1 MTNDQLRLMRL
12 KIKILRNTQQRWE
25 TNIHALTGIRSR
37 VPSKFGID
45 TCYPS
50 LGCVPP
56 TETIPVQS
64 NPVQSS
70 PIQSNSRV
78 TGGAQPPS
86 RVQTSP
92 HEQLSLNYDDDDD
105 DNNNNN
111 NNNTHYTIFNFKPV

>member
-1 MTNDQLRLMRL
+1 MTNDQLRLMHL

-50 LGCVPP
+50 LGCVPS
-56 TETIPVQS
+56 TETSPVQS
-64 NPVQSS
+64 NPVQSD
-70 PIQSNSRV
+70 SRV
-78 TGGAQPPS
+78 TDGAQRPS
-86 RVQTSP
+86 RVQSSP
-92 HEQLSLNYDDDDD
+92 REQLSLHHDDNDNDDDD

-111 NNNTHYTIFNFKPV
+111 NNNTHYTIFNLKPV